1 MQIQL
6 FPLHYSA
13 FYQLSDFFN
22 SKTELKSTAKIFS
35 LSSIAH
41 VPCDTHGIGLKIKI
55 ADTSKG
61 CQLF

>member
-6 FPLHYSA
+6 FPLHYPA

-22 SKTELKSTAKIFS
+22 SKTELKSTVKIFS

-41 VPCDTHGIGLKIKI
+41 VPHSTGDGFLREENITQNHPL
-55 ADTSKG
+55 
-61 CQLF
+61 